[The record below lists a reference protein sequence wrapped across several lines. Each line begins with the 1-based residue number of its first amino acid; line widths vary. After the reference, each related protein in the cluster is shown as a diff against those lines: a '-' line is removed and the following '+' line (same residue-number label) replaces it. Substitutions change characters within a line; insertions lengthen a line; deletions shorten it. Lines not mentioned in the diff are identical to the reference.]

1 MKSTTKPKKKA
12 KSIKPQKP
20 VKAQEYLMPIEVR
33 DWIEQASSRLQRLSS
48 EVDRLK
54 VENAEL
60 KAYRKFAEKR
70 ILRSE
75 HED

>member
-1 MKSTTKPKKKA
+1 
-12 KSIKPQKP
+12 
-20 VKAQEYLMPIEVR
+20 MPIEVR